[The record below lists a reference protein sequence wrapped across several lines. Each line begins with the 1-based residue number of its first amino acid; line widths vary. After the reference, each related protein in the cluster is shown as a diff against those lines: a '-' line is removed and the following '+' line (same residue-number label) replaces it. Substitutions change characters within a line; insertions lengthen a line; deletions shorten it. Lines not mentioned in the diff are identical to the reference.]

1 MNKFTKITI
10 AIVAVLS
17 LGACASNRGY
27 QQPQYQNQ
35 SNYNQQ
41 GARFGTV
48 QSITTINTGG
58 SQTSGGGALIGALVG
73 GAIGN
78 RFGGGTGKDLSTV
91 GGAFGGAILG
101 NEIEKSKNQGSGQNG
116 YRVQVRFD
124 DGGMA
129 TFDYGQISGIVVGSR
144 VKLVNGTLLT
154 N

>member
-10 AIVAVLS
+10 AVVAVLS

-27 QQPQYQNQ
+27 QQPQYQTQ

-41 GARFGTV
+41 GVRFGTV
-48 QSITTINTGG
+48 QNITVINSG

-73 GAIGN
+73 GVIGN

-91 GGAFGGAILG
+91 GGAFGGAIIG
-101 NEIEKSKNQGSGQNG
+101 NEIEKNKNQGSGQNG

-129 TFDYGQISGIVVGSR
+129 TYDYGQISGISVGSR
-144 VKLVNGTLLT
+144 VKLVNGSLLT